1 VSEIGTAL
9 LISGIIVF
17 LGLGGMS
24 LGAAIGGAKLAKQK
38 IKEGE
43 WD

>member
-9 LISGIIVF
+9 LISGIVVF
-17 LGLGGMS
+17 VGFGIMVCCT
-24 LGAAIGGAKLAKQK
+24 AGAKLAKQK

-43 WD
+43 WY